1 VTGRALAALALAAVS
16 VGWLDPHATA
26 REASRL
32 YAAGKFDDAAGKYN
46 EALVDQPDSPVV
58 HFNLGDT
65 LYRQGKFTDAVNA
78 LQQVP
83 GSDSDPARTAGV
95 AYNVGNAKF
104 RLGQAAESSDPK
116 AALGLYAE
124 AIAAYRRA
132 MGAAPDDADAKF
144 NHEFVE
150 KKMADLKKK
159 LEEQQKQQQQQQQ
172 DRDKDKQDEAKQD
185 QQGQQEK
192 PEGDRKDQQ
201 QEQQQQQAGQ
211 QQQQEQ
217 QQQQQQA
224 AAGQAGE
231 KKDGEMSKE
240 EAAALLDA
248 QRYQEVR
255 PDEVVKKL
263 QGAGVVEAPED
274 W

>member
-1 VTGRALAALALAAVS
+1 MSGRALAAVALAAVS

-32 YAAGKFDDAAGKYN
+32 YAAGNFDDAAGKYN
-46 EALVDQPDSPVV
+46 EALVDQPDSPLL

-83 GSDSDPARTAGV
+83 GSDTDPGRTARV
-95 AYNVGNAKF
+95 AYNIGNAKY
-104 RLGQAAESSDPK
+104 RLGQAAEGSDPK

-124 AIAAYRRA
+124 ALAAYRRA
-132 MGAAPDDADAKF
+132 IGAAPDDADAKF

-159 LEEQQKQQQQQQQ
+159 LEEQQKQQEQDQQQQ
-172 DRDKDKQDEAKQD
+172 DRQNQEQAKQD
-185 QQGQQEK
+185 QQGERQKER
-192 PEGDRKDQQ
+192 PD
-201 QEQQQQQAGQ
+201 GQ
-211 QQQQEQ
+211 QQDQQQ

-224 AAGQAGE
+224 TGAQAGE
-231 KKDGEMSKE
+231 KQDGQMSKQ

-248 QRYQEVR
+248 QRDQEVR
-255 PDEVVKKL
+255 PDEVVKRL
-263 QGAGVVEAPED
+263 QGAGVAEPAED